1 MGRAGGPCGGRD
13 QRGRRPGLMSW
24 SASTASTPCHVITS
38 VPISRSFILLPYPT
52 YLLFLWECCLSAQ
65 VGPGD
70 SIHLGHSKIIIT
82 LASAS
87 HSCASF
93 HVTVSTLSRS
103 APPSMT
109 PSITHPSILLLDP
122 IGDFAGTFGCPEM
135 ETAHEVAAVPWCGT
149 DGCCGCRMICSA
161 LPAAA
166 ALVR

>member
-1 MGRAGGPCGGRD
+1 VGRAGGLCGGRD

-38 VPISRSFILLPYPT
+38 VPISRSFILLPYLPT
-52 YLLFLWECCLSAQ
+52 LFVGILFFLQQ

-93 HVTVSTLSRS
+93 DVTVSTLSRS

-109 PSITHPSILLLDP
+109 PSITHPSILLPDP
-122 IGDFAGTFGCPEM
+122 IGDFAGTFDCPEM
-135 ETAHEVAAVPWCGT
+135 ETAHERGRPFRGMAQTAAVVVAG
-149 DGCCGCRMICSA
+149 
-161 LPAAA
+161 
-166 ALVR
+166 